1 LDVQFDVAARP
12 CDANARKPG
21 AEMLNIALV
30 LIAASVLVFMYSP
43 RVAKS
48 RAWQATLTP
57 LSSIIG
63 SGFLIIAPLLAS
75 VVGVYSPI
83 AVTGIVVLAYAIG
96 GVIRFNIL
104 HAEPLLHERRAHPF
118 IYRIDLFANAVLSF
132 AYVTAVAFYLSL
144 LSSFLLTYL
153 GFGDSPSLER
163 ALTTTIIVFIATT
176 GYLRG
181 LGGLEKLEAYS
192 MSVQLSIVVA
202 LLIGVMI
209 YDYNFVQSGRSLI
222 FDVQERDWMTKAFI
236 LAGIL
241 LVVQGFETSRFLGEK
256 YSAELR
262 VRTMRRAQLISGG
275 LYIVSV
281 IVLLPIVQE
290 LDLERIR
297 IAEIVAA
304 TGLAAA
310 VLPLMLIVAAIMSQF
325 SAAVA
330 DTVGAGSL
338 ASESSRGRL
347 TTNRGYLVVSFMA
360 IVLIWSANLLE
371 IISYASRAFALYY
384 LMQCF
389 VAIIASYYHCE
400 RKVFCWHIAKYSV
413 LTVVLAFVVLFAIP
427 AE

>member
-1 LDVQFDVAARP
+1 MV
-12 CDANARKPG
+12 
-21 AEMLNIALV
+21 MLNIMLV
-30 LIAASVLVFMYSP
+30 LIVAGMLLFLFSP
-43 RVAKS
+43 HLTKS
-48 RAWQATLTP
+48 KSWRATLTP

-75 VVGVYSPI
+75 VVGLLSPI
-83 AVTGIVVLAYAIG
+83 AVTVIVVLAYAIG
-96 GVIRFNIL
+96 GVIRFNIDY
-104 HAEPLLHERRAHPF
+104 AEPLLHERQVHPI
-118 IYRIDLFANAVLSF
+118 IYRIDLVANIALSF

-153 GFGDSPSLER
+153 GFGDSPGLER
-163 ALTTTIIVFIATT
+163 SLTTLIIVFIATT

-192 MSVQLSIVVA
+192 MSIQLSIVAA
-202 LLIGVMI
+202 LLVGVFV
-209 YDYNFVQSGRSLI
+209 YDYNFLQSGQHVTL
-222 FDVQERDWMTKAFI
+222 DVQERDWVTKSFI

-256 YSAELR
+256 YSAEIR
-262 VRTMRRAQLISGG
+262 IRSMRRAQLISGP

-281 IVLLPIVQE
+281 IALLPIVQH
-290 LDLERIR
+290 LDLAHVQ

-338 ASESSRGRL
+338 TSESSKGRL
-347 TTNRGYLVVSFMA
+347 PTNKGYVLVSFLA
-360 IVLIWSANLLE
+360 IVLVWTADLLE
-371 IISYASRAFALYY
+371 IISVASRAFAVYY
-384 LMQCF
+384 LLQCF
-389 VAIIASYYHCE
+389 VAIIANRHYHE
-400 RKVFCWHIAKYSV
+400 RATYVLNLVRFAMLAGILVFIV
-413 LTVVLAFVVLFAIP
+413 IFAIP